1 MISHYR
7 KRKSIQLQI
16 AVYSCENHQLA
27 FTAYPPGYA
36 PYSRS
41 PLASVT
47 PAGHLILPDPEMKE
61 PLQAFRGTIFDCV
74 VHDDDETKSPPSTR
88 TVEKLCRLL
97 GLGQGIADKDR
108 LRMVTELDVPLTALF
123 VAAKMQ
129 KRNSRR
135 VQNIAAI
142 RYVLSFVRV
151 TTTLAARLARVA
163 HVFGVWGRPYFS
175 CQMPLYRFN

>member
-1 MISHYR
+1 
-7 KRKSIQLQI
+7 
-16 AVYSCENHQLA
+16 
-27 FTAYPPGYA
+27 
-36 PYSRS
+36 
-41 PLASVT
+41 
-47 PAGHLILPDPEMKE
+47 
-61 PLQAFRGTIFDCV
+61 
-74 VHDDDETKSPPSTR
+74 
-88 TVEKLCRLL
+88 
-97 GLGQGIADKDR
+97 
-108 LRMVTELDVPLTALF
+108 MVTELDVPLTALF